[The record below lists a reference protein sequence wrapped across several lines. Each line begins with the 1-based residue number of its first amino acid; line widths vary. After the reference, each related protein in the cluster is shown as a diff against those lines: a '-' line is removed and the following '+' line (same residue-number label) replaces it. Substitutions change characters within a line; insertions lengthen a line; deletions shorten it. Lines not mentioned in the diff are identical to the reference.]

1 MNRSIFLAAVATM
14 AASTAMAQSSVNLYG
29 RINPTVERVKI
40 GSEKITELRD
50 NGSFLGFKGVEDLG
64 GGLRASFLLE
74 AQFNP
79 DDGRAGSSANQGG
92 SFFGRESWV
101 AIGSESLGRF
111 RFGNVQFSGLYY
123 ATADYVSQHNGDFG
137 TSADAFFLYVGT
149 TKNTIAYTS
158 PSLAGLTMEAQ
169 FGLGE
174 KTSNGLNET
183 TKNTRTIAF
192 SYDNGPLHAGLGY
205 VKGSLTGQGRLVN
218 VGTPFFGFTDLVAN
232 PNDTNLNPI
241 NDSETYGARILYEI
255 TPSFNIGGY
264 VNRDKLDDGTTST
277 KRTSFRISSKYS
289 VGANDFHVNVGKAN
303 RFSGFSETAAEQYTV
318 AYNYNLSKRT
328 SFYAYYTRIENDD
341 NVFYGPAF
349 NNTTAGAPGDNFS
362 SFAIGLRHTF

>member
-1 MNRSIFLAAVATM
+1 MNRNVFLAALATL
-14 AASTAMAQSSVNLYG
+14 AASTAMAQSSVTLYG
-29 RINPTVERVKI
+29 RVNPTVERVKI
-40 GSEKITELRD
+40 GSEKISEVRD

-64 GGLRASFLLE
+64 SGLRASFLLE
-74 AQFNP
+74 AQFNA
-79 DDGRAGSSANQGG
+79 DDGRAGTASNQGG

-101 AIGSESLGRF
+101 ALGSQSLGRI
-111 RFGNVQFSGLYY
+111 RFGNVQYSGLYY

-149 TKNTIAYTS
+149 TKNTLAYTS
-158 PSLAGLTMEAQ
+158 PSLQGLTMEAQ
-169 FGLGE
+169 LGLGE
-174 KTSNGLNET
+174 KASNGLNDT
-183 TKNTRTIAF
+183 TDNTRTVAF

-205 VKGSLTGQGRLVN
+205 VQGSLTGQGRLVN
-218 VGTPFFGFTDLVAN
+218 VGTPFFGFTDLAGGRN
-232 PNDTNLNPI
+232 PL
-241 NDSETYGARILYEI
+241 NDSETYGARILIDI

-277 KRTSFRISSKYS
+277 KRTSFRISSKYTF
-289 VGANDFHVNVGKAN
+289 GASDLHLNVGKAN

-318 AYNYNLSKRT
+318 AYNYNLSRRT

-349 NNTTAGAPGDNFS
+349 NNTNAGVAGDNFS
-362 SFAIGLRHTF
+362 SFAIGIRHNF

>member
-1 MNRSIFLAAVATM
+1 MNRNIFLAALATM
-14 AASTAMAQSSVNLYG
+14 AASTAMAQSSVTLYG
-29 RINPTVERVKI
+29 RVNPTVERVKI
-40 GSEKITELRD
+40 GNEKISEVRD

-64 GGLRASFLLE
+64 SGLRASFLLE

-79 DDGRAGSSANQGG
+79 DDGRAGTASNQGG

-101 AIGSESLGRF
+101 ALGSESLGRI

-158 PSLAGLTMEAQ
+158 PSLAGLTVEAQ

-174 KTSNGLNET
+174 KADNGAGNDT
-183 TKNTRTIAF
+183 TDNTRTIAF
-192 SYDNGPLHAGLGY
+192 SYDNGPFHAGLGY
-205 VKGSLTGQGRLVN
+205 VQGSLTGQGRLFS
-218 VGTPFFGFTDLVAN
+218 GTPFSGFPNGTD
-232 PNDTNLNPI
+232 PDDLNPL

-264 VNRDKLDDGTTST
+264 VNRDELDDGTTST

-289 VGANDFHVNVGKAN
+289 FGASDLHLNVGKAN

-349 NNTTAGAPGDNFS
+349 NNTTAGNPGDDFS
-362 SFAIGLRHTF
+362 SFAIGIRHNF

>member
-14 AASTAMAQSSVNLYG
+14 AASTAMAQSSVTLYG

-40 GSEKITELRD
+40 GSEKISEVRD

-64 GGLRASFLLE
+64 SGLRASFLLE

-79 DDGRAGSSANQGG
+79 DDGRAGSAANQGG

-101 AIGSESLGRF
+101 ALGSESLGRI

-174 KTSNGLNET
+174 KASNGLNDT
-183 TKNTRTIAF
+183 TDNTRTIAF
-192 SYDNGPLHAGLGY
+192 SYDNGPFHAGLGY
-205 VKGSLTGQGRLVN
+205 VKGSLTGQGRLFS
-218 VGTPFFGFTDLVAN
+218 GTPFSGFTELD
-232 PNDTNLNPI
+232 PDSLNPL

-264 VNRDKLDDGTTST
+264 VNRDELDDGTTST

-289 VGANDFHVNVGKAN
+289 FGASDLHLNVGKAN

-349 NNTTAGAPGDNFS
+349 NNTTAGAPGDDFS
-362 SFAIGLRHTF
+362 SFAIGIRHNF